1 MRIDEVPSMIY
12 ADNAATTRLDNQAYQ
27 AMVPF
32 LKDEYGNASSVYSFS
47 RVPRQALRDARAA
60 IAGCIGAKDE
70 EVFFT
75 SGGTESDNWALKG
88 ISFARKNEK
97 KHIITSSVE
106 HHAILHSCA
115 FLEKIGIKIV
125 YLPVD
130 RTGLVSMDILKRS
143 ISDETALVSLI
154 LANNEIG
161 SLQDIASLARVAHEY
176 GALFHTDAVQA
187 VGHIPVNVC
196 SLGVDL
202 LSASAH
208 KFNGPKGVGFLY
220 IRNGIEIQSYSS
232 GGAQE
237 RKLRAGTENI
247 AAIVG
252 MAVALKNNVMMMDT
266 NTIHLEKLSS
276 VFLHQ
281 LNSSGVDYLL
291 NGSSRRL
298 PGHLSISIK
307 GEAGERL
314 LHRLDLKGICISTGS
329 ACNASETEI
338 SHVIQA
344 IDIPSLYAK
353 GTIRISFGKE
363 NTLDESARIAEAI
376 ASICNRE

>member
-1 MRIDEVPSMIY
+1 MIY

-32 LKDEYGNASSVYSFS
+32 LNDEYGNASSAYSFS

-60 IAGCIGAKDE
+60 IAECIGAKDE

-75 SGGTESDNWALKG
+75 SGGTESNNWALKG
-88 ISFARKNEK
+88 VSFARKNEK
-97 KHIITSSVE
+97 KRIITSAVE
-106 HHAILHSCA
+106 HHAILHSCE
-115 FLEKIGIKIV
+115 FLEKIGMEIV

-130 RTGLVSMDILKRS
+130 RTGSVSMDILKRS
-143 ISDETALVSLI
+143 ISDKTALVSLI

-161 SLQDIASLARVAHEY
+161 SLQDIAPLARIAHDY

-196 SLGVDL
+196 NLGVDL

-220 IRNGIEIQSYSS
+220 IRDGIEIQSYSS

-252 MAVALKNNVMMMDT
+252 MAVALKNNVSMMDE
-266 NTIHLEKLSS
+266 NTSHLEKIASI
-276 VFLHQ
+276 FLRR
-281 LNSSGVDYLL
+281 LASSGIDYLL
-291 NGSSRRL
+291 NGSSKRL
-298 PGHLSISIK
+298 PGHISISIK
-307 GEAGERL
+307 NEDGERL
-314 LHRLDLKGICISTGS
+314 LHRLDLKGVCISTGS
-329 ACNASETEI
+329 ACNASENEI
-338 SHVIQA
+338 SHVIKAVA
-344 IDIPSLYAK
+344 IPASYAK

-363 NTLDESARIAEAI
+363 NTEQDADKIAEAI
-376 ASICNRE
+376 ISVCRGGKHGSN